1 MQYRTIGNTDI
12 NASVVAFGAWAIG
25 GWMWGGVEEQ
35 EAVGAI
41 HAGIDHGINLID
53 TAPMYGYGRSEEI
66 VGKAI
71 KGRRDSLVL
80 ATKCGLRWDKADWP
94 DGKGELHFYADE
106 NGATPGGAGHYRIY
120 KYLRP
125 ESIREEVEQSLRRL
139 GTDRIDVLQT
149 HWQDATTPLDDTIDA
164 LLTLKKEG
172 KILAVGCS
180 NVRPDQLQTYC
191 RDKTLD
197 VDQEKFSLLDRE
209 AESNGI
215 LETCGKNNVS
225 FFAYSPLANG
235 LLTGKLNP
243 NRRYNPGDL
252 RLSRARFT
260 PENVAKVNAALARL
274 TPIAETHR
282 LDIGQVVVAWTVGK
296 YPKMHALCGA
306 RNAEQAVRNAVA
318 GAATLSKEETEEI
331 DNLFS

>member
-125 ESIREEVEQSLRRL
+125 ESIR
-139 GTDRIDVLQT
+139 
-149 HWQDATTPLDDTIDA
+149 
-164 LLTLKKEG
+164 
-172 KILAVGCS
+172 
-180 NVRPDQLQTYC
+180 
-191 RDKTLD
+191 
-197 VDQEKFSLLDRE
+197 
-209 AESNGI
+209 
-215 LETCGKNNVS
+215 
-225 FFAYSPLANG
+225 
-235 LLTGKLNP
+235 
-243 NRRYNPGDL
+243 
-252 RLSRARFT
+252 
-260 PENVAKVNAALARL
+260 
-274 TPIAETHR
+274 
-282 LDIGQVVVAWTVGK
+282 
-296 YPKMHALCGA
+296 
-306 RNAEQAVRNAVA
+306 
-318 GAATLSKEETEEI
+318 
-331 DNLFS
+331 